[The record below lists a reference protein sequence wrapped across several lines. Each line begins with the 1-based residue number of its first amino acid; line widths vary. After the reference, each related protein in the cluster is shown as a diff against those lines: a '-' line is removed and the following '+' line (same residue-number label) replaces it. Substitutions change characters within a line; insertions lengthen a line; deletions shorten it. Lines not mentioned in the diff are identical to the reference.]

1 VLLSELNKILI
12 QERRKTEKE
21 KPRGE
26 HPEEFVPAMP
36 VEEIA
41 PTKLDAQSMVQ
52 LQERETIRLLLNYA
66 DKAVEDHTLSEFIM
80 QELDD
85 VTFTNPVYK
94 QIYESFKSGA
104 MQGNV
109 PDSNSF
115 LKSSSPEIKNT
126 VTELITAR
134 YDTSKHW
141 NSKNIF
147 FSKENDIV
155 NELALSNVLRLK
167 FRMVQKMMEENL
179 QKIKEAEVGGSWEQ
193 LEQALIDQTGLKD
206 AERELAKMLGIV
218 VAK

>member
-1 VLLSELNKILI
+1 MLLSELNKILI
-12 QERRKTEKE
+12 QERRKTDKD
-21 KPRGE
+21 KPRE
-26 HPEEFVPAMP
+26 QHPEELIPVVP
-36 VEEIA
+36 EEIE
-41 PTKLDAQSMVQ
+41 PTKLDVQGMVQ

-66 DKAVEDHTLSEFIM
+66 DKSVEEHKLTEFIM

-94 QIYESFKSGA
+94 QIYEAFKNGA
-104 MQGNV
+104 ILGNI

-115 LKSSSPEIKNT
+115 LKGSSPEIKNT

-134 YDTSKHW
+134 HVTSEHW
-141 NSKNIF
+141 HAKNIF
-147 FSKENDIV
+147 FSKESEIV

-179 QKIKEAEVGGSWEQ
+179 QKIKEAEAGGSWEQ